1 MNMKRYIFLWSVLL
15 LGGLFSHFSFAQE
28 NEYYSVT
35 ELPNGVYYLP
45 APPDTSDMLIAADID
60 RWIWGK
66 SLRPTPRG
74 AQASEESLCNTQ
86 GMANVFSQ
94 AIGVTL
100 SREGTPAIWKLMR
113 CAARTGDNSV
123 TSTKKYYMRVRP
135 FARLNEH
142 VASKYDNEDGLR
154 RNGSYP
160 SGHTAIG
167 WSTALA
173 LAEMLPELQDTILRR
188 GFEFG
193 ESRVIVGAHWQSDVD
208 AGRLASSVAY
218 ARMHRHP
225 NYARDLAAAR
235 AEYLKLNP
243 SITSTSAGYPD
254 GSRILDKPVNLE
266 TFFLYG
272 DMAAHW
278 KANAKRNTERGRQAV
293 RDADNSI
300 EAMLIGLSKAAGK
313 KMSVTATPHTAALL
327 AWARNTLLSEAGRM
341 KKTSFRERPYVRLN
355 EPSLIPEE
363 EAADAQTS
371 SFPSAAA
378 TLGWGLSLVLT
389 EIAPDHSEE
398 ILKYGYEY
406 GESRVIA
413 GYQFTS
419 DVQAGRI
426 LAACI
431 FCRMHND
438 PAFRDLLDKAQ
449 KEWTK

>member
-45 APPDTSDMLIAADID
+45 APPDTSDMLIAADIY

-235 AEYLKLNP
+235 A
-243 SITSTSAGYPD
+243 
-254 GSRILDKPVNLE
+254 
-266 TFFLYG
+266 
-272 DMAAHW
+272 
-278 KANAKRNTERGRQAV
+278 
-293 RDADNSI
+293 
-300 EAMLIGLSKAAGK
+300 
-313 KMSVTATPHTAALL
+313 
-327 AWARNTLLSEAGRM
+327 
-341 KKTSFRERPYVRLN
+341 
-355 EPSLIPEE
+355 
-363 EAADAQTS
+363 
-371 SFPSAAA
+371 
-378 TLGWGLSLVLT
+378 
-389 EIAPDHSEE
+389 
-398 ILKYGYEY
+398 
-406 GESRVIA
+406 
-413 GYQFTS
+413 
-419 DVQAGRI
+419 
-426 LAACI
+426 
-431 FCRMHND
+431 
-438 PAFRDLLDKAQ
+438 
-449 KEWTK
+449 